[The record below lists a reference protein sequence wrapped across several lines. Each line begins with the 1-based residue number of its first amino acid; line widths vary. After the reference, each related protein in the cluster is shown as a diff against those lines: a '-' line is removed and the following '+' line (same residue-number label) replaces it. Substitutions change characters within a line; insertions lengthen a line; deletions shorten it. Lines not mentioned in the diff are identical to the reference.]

1 MDEISKLL
9 KDLGGPS
16 NVAKSCGLCRSAVS
30 QWVRRGTIPAQHAL
44 AVSGLASS
52 LSVILTPSDI
62 LEKFTKSKDITSI
75 STKL

>member
-62 LEKFTKSKDITSI
+62 LEKFTKSKVIESI